1 MAPSTLTQTR
11 KVKRQSDVQ
20 DKNYAWH
27 AHDVREVLSV
37 LGSGSEGIS
46 EAEAKTRLK
55 KHGLNKFTELP
66 PPSFLSE
73 VYKQLKSPL
82 AVVLLLAF
90 AATAYL
96 HEFIDAGVILLAL
109 LIAVAIGVFQEG
121 KASQAFTVLTRSQTQ
136 QVTVVRSGKKHQIN
150 TEELVPGDVI
160 LLESGSGVPADCRL
174 VEVKQFNVNEASIS
188 GEWQSVDKVTKAIPV
203 GTPELE
209 RENIIYMGS
218 YVTAGVARAVV
229 LKTGDTTLIGALAKS
244 VQAIEDT
251 ETPLQ
256 IQIQKLSRVMLLI
269 ISVLVAAVFAIGL
282 ISGQSFHDMLLV
294 AIAVSV
300 ASVPEGLPAAVTII
314 LAVGMEAL
322 LKRGGLVRSL
332 LAAETLGSTTYIL
345 TDKTGTLT
353 RGKMSLTGIAVG
365 EQVNYDTRTWKTGSS
380 EHRLLDVAL
389 CAANAYQEEKDGKV
403 LYHGDAVEQVIVAEA
418 YTHGLSSDTPSL
430 RRHRLDYL
438 PFRSETRFAAG
449 LSKLKGKNLL
459 CVNGAPEDLLF
470 YATSIEVKSGRTKLT
485 VEYTEHV
492 TERISELTREGKRLL
507 AVAYK
512 EIDDGEIDETL
523 SSEELLEG
531 LTFFG
536 LLVLSDPIR
545 PDVKKAI
552 ATVQG
557 AGVEVLLVTGD
568 NPETAHRVAEQVGI
582 SSGGGAVLTGSDLE
596 ELDDEELLAALEYV
610 RVFARVLPEQKLR
623 IAQVLQRRGEIVAMT
638 GDGVNDAPALQRA
651 NIGVAVGSGT
661 EVAKEAADL
670 VLIDDSFKIVVAAI
684 EEGRRIVAN
693 LRKIVA
699 YLLSTSLS
707 EVVLIAAALLTGGS
721 VPILP
726 TQILWANIVEEGL
739 MSVAFAF
746 ERGEKNAMKRPPR
759 DVHEEG
765 VLSVGMLW
773 FIAFVVTTLSILL
786 LSLYFYLRY
795 LELPIEELRSTMFFA
810 ISVDSIF
817 MAFAFRSLSTP
828 LWRTPLKENLFF
840 VGSFLV
846 SGLLLMVALS
856 LPFFQYVLSYQPLPL
871 YDIMLVIV
879 FAIASLVTIEVGKWV
894 FFRE

>member
-1 MAPSTLTQTR
+1 MA
-11 KVKRQSDVQ
+11 
-20 DKNYAWH
+20 
-27 AHDVREVLSV
+27 
-37 LGSGSEGIS
+37 
-46 EAEAKTRLK
+46 
-55 KHGLNKFTELP
+55 
-66 PPSFLSE
+66 
-73 VYKQLKSPL
+73 
-82 AVVLLLAF
+82 
-90 AATAYL
+90 
-96 HEFIDAGVILLAL
+96 
-109 LIAVAIGVFQEG
+109 
-121 KASQAFTVLTRSQTQ
+121 
-136 QVTVVRSGKKHQIN
+136 
-150 TEELVPGDVI
+150 
-160 LLESGSGVPADCRL
+160 
-174 VEVKQFNVNEASIS
+174 
-188 GEWQSVDKVTKAIPV
+188 
-203 GTPELE
+203 
-209 RENIIYMGS
+209 
-218 YVTAGVARAVV
+218 
-229 LKTGDTTLIGALAKS
+229 
-244 VQAIEDT
+244 EDD
-251 ETPLQ
+251 E
-256 IQIQKLSRVMLLI
+256 
-269 ISVLVAAVFAIGL
+269 
-282 ISGQSFHDMLLV
+282 
-294 AIAVSV
+294 
-300 ASVPEGLPAAVTII
+300 II
-314 LAVGMEAL
+314 L
-322 LKRGGLVRSL
+322 S
-332 LAAETLGSTTYIL
+332 
-345 TDKTGTLT
+345 
-353 RGKMSLTGIAVG
+353 
-365 EQVNYDTRTWKTGSS
+365 
-380 EHRLLDVAL
+380 
-389 CAANAYQEEKDGKV
+389 
-403 LYHGDAVEQVIVAEA
+403 
-418 YTHGLSSDTPSL
+418 
-430 RRHRLDYL
+430 
-438 PFRSETRFAAG
+438 
-449 LSKLKGKNLL
+449 
-459 CVNGAPEDLLF
+459 
-470 YATSIEVKSGRTKLT
+470 
-485 VEYTEHV
+485 
-492 TERISELTREGKRLL
+492 
-507 AVAYK
+507 
-512 EIDDGEIDETL
+512 
-523 SSEELLEG
+523 
-531 LTFFG
+531 
-536 LLVLSDPIR
+536 
-545 PDVKKAI
+545 
-552 ATVQG
+552 
-557 AGVEVLLVTGD
+557 
-568 NPETAHRVAEQVGI
+568 
-582 SSGGGAVLTGSDLE
+582 

-623 IAQVLQRRGEIVAMT
+623 IAQILQRRGEIVAMT
-638 GDGVNDAPALQRA
+638 GDGVNDAPELQRA

-707 EVVLIAAALLTGGS
+707 EVVLIAAALLTGGA